1 MVDKPKVVMFP
12 GVRPKNFVQSALH
25 KGLERTGLLR
35 LAGMITSRKWTFVLM
50 AVGFL
55 LGRAVILESLTPF
68 AVAYFTVIYFLRRD
82 MILPVALSI
91 IAGSWLAVAPEP
103 MWIAMEVA
111 VVYLL
116 LRGLEAYERAEL
128 SYAPLLV
135 FLSTMLVRLFDNV
148 IADKL
153 GWYELMMVGVEASL
167 GFVLTLVFVQAI
179 PVLTL
184 TKKTSALKNEEIIC
198 LMIML
203 ASIMTGAVGWF
214 AGGLSIEHVLSRYM
228 LLLFAL
234 VGGAPL
240 GASVGVVAGL
250 ILSLADTSAIVQMS
264 LLAFAGLLAGLLRE
278 GGKAAVAFG
287 MLLGSS
293 ILTIYVGN
301 QTDVMASTWESVI
314 AAIMLMLTP
323 KSMIRVISKYV
334 PGTQEHVKSQHE
346 YARRVRDVTAQR
358 VSQFSEVF
366 RQLSRSFGQFGNVDE
381 RGTTDEKEK
390 REEVVNHFMN
400 IVADRTCSSCHR
412 RELCWEGKF
421 YETYKMMTGMMTA
434 VQEGRRTT
442 PKEVPREWSTHCIKT
457 PQVLSVMLQQHEV
470 YQNDQHWRRQLNES
484 RQLVAEQ
491 LFGVSQVME
500 DLARE
505 IKREGQ
511 QLHMQEEQIREALE
525 GLGLSIQGIE
535 IISLEEGNVEI
546 EVYHTFGRGYDEC
559 RKIIAPMLSDVL
571 GEPITVMSEQYP
583 EKGAAIVVFGTAK
596 AYEVET
602 GVAGLAKG
610 GDLLSGDSF
619 STVELGNGKF
629 AVAISDG
636 MGNGERAKQE
646 SSTALTILQQ
656 LLQSGMD
663 EKLAIKSVNSVLLLR
678 SSDEVFAT
686 VDVALID
693 MYSAKTT
700 FMKIGSTPS
709 FIKRGNEV
717 IPITANNLPVGILQD
732 IDIDLIRVQLHPGD
746 TLIMMTDGIY
756 DAPGHAVNKEMWM
769 KRVIQE
775 IRSDQPQEIADAL
788 LDTVVRYHKGD
799 IVDDMTVV
807 VAKVDKHQ
815 PEWATFRWPGRTTV
829 ERPRTVS

>member
-1 MVDKPKVVMFP
+1 MTDKHNVVMFP
-12 GVRPKNFVQSALH
+12 GVQRTSLVQAAVQKGMSWSAIRQLVQ
-25 KGLERTGLLR
+25 LFST
-35 LAGMITSRKWTFVLM
+35 RKWTFVLM
-50 AVGFL
+50 TVGFL

-68 AVAYFTVIYFLRRD
+68 AIAYFAVIYFLRRD
-82 MILPVALSI
+82 AYRPVALSI
-91 IAGSWLAVAPEP
+91 VAGSFLAVTPEP
-103 MWIAMEVA
+103 MWIAMELA
-111 VVYLL
+111 VVFLL
-116 LRGLEAYERAEL
+116 LKGLEAYERAEL
-128 SYAPLLV
+128 SYAPMLV
-135 FLSTMLVRLFDNV
+135 FLSTLLVRLFGVV
-148 IADKL
+148 IADTL
-153 GWYELMMVGVEASL
+153 SWYELMMVTVEAALS
-167 GFVLTLVFVQAI
+167 FVLTLVFVQAI
-179 PVLTL
+179 PVLTM
-184 TKKTSALKNEEIIC
+184 TRKSAALKNEEIIC
-198 LMIML
+198 LMILL
-203 ASIMTGAVGWF
+203 ASVMTGAVGWTIY
-214 AGGLSIEHVLSRYM
+214 GMSVEHIMSRFM

-250 ILSLADTSAIVQMS
+250 ILSLADMNAIVQMS

-278 GGKAAVAFG
+278 GGKMAVAFG

-293 ILTIYVGN
+293 ILSIYLGN
-301 QTDVMASTWESVI
+301 QTDVMASTWESVA
-314 AAIMLMLTP
+314 AAILLLLTP
-323 KSMIRVISKYV
+323 RSIIRTLSKYV

-366 RQLSRSFGQFGNVDE
+366 RQLSRSFGQINVASNESD
-381 RGTTDEKEK
+381 K
-390 REEVVNHFMN
+390 REETVGHFMN
-400 IVADRTCSSCHR
+400 AAAEKTCNSCHR
-412 RELCWEGKF
+412 KELCWEGKF
-421 YETYKMMTGMMTA
+421 YDTYKMMTNMMTA
-434 VQEGRRTT
+434 VEDGRRLG
-442 PKEVPREWSTHCIKT
+442 PKEVPKEWSVHCLRSH
-457 PQVLSVMLQQHEV
+457 QVLDVMQQQYEMFKH
-470 YQNDQHWRRQLNES
+470 DQHWRKQLNDS

-491 LFGVSQVME
+491 LSGVSQVME

-505 IKREGQ
+505 IQREGQ
-511 QLHMQEEQIREALE
+511 QLHLQEEQIREALE
-525 GLGLSIQGIE
+525 GLGLSIHGIDVVN
-535 IISLEEGNVEI
+535 LEEGNVEL
-546 EVYHTFGRGYDEC
+546 EVYHTFARGYDEC
-559 RKIIAPMLSDVL
+559 RKIIAPLLTDIL
-571 GEPITVMSEQYP
+571 GEPIAVMSERYSDKSGEP
-583 EKGAAIVVFGTAK
+583 TLVVFGSAK

-602 GVAGLAKG
+602 GVAGVAKG

-646 SSTALTILQQ
+646 SSTALSILQQ

-693 MYSAKTT
+693 MYTAKTT

-709 FIKRGNEV
+709 FIKRGSEV
-717 IPITANNLPVGILQD
+717 ISISANNLPVGILQD
-732 IDIDLIRVQLHPGD
+732 IDVDLIRVQLLPGD

-775 IRSDQPQEIADAL
+775 IRTDNPQEIADCL
-788 LDTVVRYHKGD
+788 LDTVVRYHNGD

-807 VAKVDKHQ
+807 VARVDKHQ
-815 PEWATFRWPGRTTV
+815 PEWATFRWPGMTKV